1 MGPTHHLVTNVRFR
15 KTKSTV
21 SVKSVSEHA
30 TAPRIKASVN
40 SVYNSSEID
49 KIRYCQPNRWTEKG
63 GPTARAEPEVVFR
76 GTITFNYLVLVLI
89 RYIIVVKL
97 IKPVIAY
104 PTDRKEGLR
113 PVTTCPENLHRPGLI
128 RPTGSQGQSRVF
140 GPIGSI
146 PRSIAD
152 TRNII
157 VVKLIKSVIAH
168 PADRKEGLWPV

>member
-1 MGPTHHLVTNVRFR
+1 MRSP
-15 KTKSTV
+15 KSF
-21 SVKSVSEHA
+21 SE
-30 TAPRIKASVN
+30 ASSPSTISFYVN
-40 SVYNSSEID
+40 SEYNSSEID

-128 RPTGSQGQSRVF
+128 RPTGSQGQSRIF

-146 PRSIAD
+146 SQSIAD

-157 VVKLIKSVIAH
+157 VVKLIKPVIAH
-168 PADRKEGLWPV
+168 PTDRKEGLRPV

>member
-1 MGPTHHLVTNVRFR
+1 M
-15 KTKSTV
+15 
-21 SVKSVSEHA
+21 
-30 TAPRIKASVN
+30 
-40 SVYNSSEID
+40 
-49 KIRYCQPNRWTEKG
+49 
-63 GPTARAEPEVVFR
+63 
-76 GTITFNYLVLVLI
+76 LI

-128 RPTGSQGQSRVF
+128 RPTGSQGQSRIF

-146 PRSIAD
+146 SRSIAD

-157 VVKLIKSVIAH
+157 VVKLIKPVIAH
-168 PADRKEGLWPV
+168 PADRKEGLRPVRSPKSFSEAPSPSTISFYVNSVYNSSEIDKTRYRPPDRWRDKNNFLVRLEWI